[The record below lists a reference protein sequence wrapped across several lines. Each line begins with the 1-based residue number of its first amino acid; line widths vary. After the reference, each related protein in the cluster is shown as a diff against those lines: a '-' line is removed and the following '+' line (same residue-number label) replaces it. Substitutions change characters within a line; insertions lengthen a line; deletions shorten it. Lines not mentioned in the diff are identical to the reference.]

1 MCVFSFVFEVAGVFV
16 MNYVLNV
23 SYCLKGVIVLLS
35 SAAVV
40 DFTLKPETDYDV
52 LQQYVWTEEHSW
64 CLALKR
70 YTITTQMWV

>member
-1 MCVFSFVFEVAGVFV
+1 MCMFSFVFEVAAVFV

-23 SYCLKGVIVLLS
+23 NYCLKMVIVLLS

-52 LQQYVWTEEHSW
+52 LQQYV
-64 CLALKR
+64 
-70 YTITTQMWV
+70 